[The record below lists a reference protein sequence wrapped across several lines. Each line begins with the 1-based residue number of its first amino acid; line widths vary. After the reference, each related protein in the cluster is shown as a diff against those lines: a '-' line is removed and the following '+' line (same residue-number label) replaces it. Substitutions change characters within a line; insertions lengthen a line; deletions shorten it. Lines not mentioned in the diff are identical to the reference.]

1 MLEHIRIGQIGNS
14 MLRYTEGGGQATK
27 CVYLSICGSAR
38 DVGLG
43 VGRGLQSTV
52 NDAGAHHLDNGSQHG
67 VLALKKLSFSS
78 VFFKGFSGGYD
89 VPPITLIPIL
99 FNALH
104 VLFLL

>member
-27 CVYLSICGSAR
+27 CVYLSIFGSAR

-67 VLALKKLSFSS
+67 VLSKVFLGDTMCHLSLFYLLQN
-78 VFFKGFSGGYD
+78 FKISF
-89 VPPITLIPIL
+89 
-99 FNALH
+99 
-104 VLFLL
+104 

>member
-1 MLEHIRIGQIGNS
+1 
-14 MLRYTEGGGQATK
+14 MLRHTEGGGQATK
-27 CVYLSICGSAR
+27 CVYLSIFGSAR

-78 VFFKGFSGGYD
+78 VFFKGVSGGFFKFLSQYKRH
-89 VPPITLIPIL
+89 LQGFL
-99 FNALH
+99 AALAPLYLH
-104 VLFLL
+104 MGLTNS